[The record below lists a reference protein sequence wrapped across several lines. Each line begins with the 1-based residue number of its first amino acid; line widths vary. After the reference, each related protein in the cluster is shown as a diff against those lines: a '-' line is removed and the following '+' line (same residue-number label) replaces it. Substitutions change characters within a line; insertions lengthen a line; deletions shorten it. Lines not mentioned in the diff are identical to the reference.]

1 MGALRSTGRS
11 AVVTL
16 VTAATRRSFGRGRS
30 ARGKLAS
37 VKSVR
42 SSSCRAWVLASVAW
56 LGLGCAAVAPNERSL
71 HEVDGQVVSS
81 SPPPPAAYEAYLR
94 ARLALESDPPRLD
107 VAQRSIERAIRYDPR
122 DPHLWTTRAEIEER
136 AGERERAAAS
146 ARRALAIRPG
156 YPPAQEVLA
165 RLEGGAVEGVEVA
178 AEREGA
184 GSGEASADAGG
195 RAAQP

>member
-1 MGALRSTGRS
+1 MGALYGMSGR
-11 AVVTL
+11 AVVTSP
-16 VTAATRRSFGRGRS
+16 AAARRSFGRGGS
-30 ARGKLAS
+30 ARGKLAP
-37 VKSVR
+37 VMGVR
-42 SSSCRAWVLASVAW
+42 SRWCRVWVLAS
-56 LGLGCAAVAPNERSL
+56 LGLGCAAVAPSERSL

-94 ARLALESDPPRLD
+94 ARLALESEPPRLD

-136 AGERERAAAS
+136 AGQRDRAAAS

-165 RLEGGAVEGVEVA
+165 RVEGGVTESEGVTAQGEEGEEVEGSAEV
-178 AEREGA
+178 
-184 GSGEASADAGG
+184 SADVGG
-195 RAAQP
+195 RGVQP